1 MSEVHV
7 VERAGF
13 FDGNWPQGFLPIAA
27 HAAGPFLDRALA
39 RGRFVDRREAEATP
53 AWKQWI
59 PYCLLRCGAA
69 GGPDPAGRGLFVVRR
84 SGGQSETR
92 LHGSWSIGLGGHVEP
107 DDAQSGFAAGA
118 DGTAFFAAALR
129 RELAEELDLRRL
141 DLPRPRLVGLVNDDR
156 TEVGRV
162 HAGLVYVVDLGLPL
176 HLAAEQVG
184 IREIS
189 KMNGGFTSLVEFFE
203 LWQNP
208 NQFESWSR
216 LLVRAGIAVPMGDC
230 PADTGCD
237 QDE

>member
-7 VERAGF
+7 VDRAAF
-13 FDGNWPQGFLPIAA
+13 FDGNWPQGFVPLAPDTV
-27 HAAGPFLDRALA
+27 GPFLDRALA
-39 RGRFVDRREAEATP
+39 HGRFVDRREAEATP

-59 PYCLLRCGAA
+59 PYCVLRCGAA
-69 GGPDPAGRGLFVVRR
+69 LPGSDGQPGLFLVRR
-84 SGGQSETR
+84 TAAQGEAR

-107 DDAQSGFAAGA
+107 DDAQKQV
-118 DGTAFFAAALR
+118 DGSTFFAAALR
-129 RELAEELDLRRL
+129 RELAEELDLRQV
-141 DLPRPRLVGLVNDDR
+141 DLPPARFVGLVNDDS

-162 HAGLVYVVDLGLPL
+162 HAGLVYAVDLALPL
-176 HLAAEQVG
+176 HRAAEQVG

-208 NQFESWSR
+208 KQFESWSR

-230 PADTGCD
+230 PADTGCA